1 MAKTGAEKLA
11 AKAKRFSNRG
21 TITGQFQAENL
32 RKASI
37 NPMDAKMTTQ
47 ERGGMALEAGAAA
60 GAANVPA
67 MQQLAEAGMMG
78 DKQALSA
85 VGSQLQKGTS
95 DAAYKGAQSAEQADQ
110 QRVQQAQQQKE
121 EGLKATLQE
130 KVRKRTQ
137 TIQDIQNVAKTAG
150 EVGNAVTSIAGGAT
164 DAIAMF

>member
-60 GAANVPA
+60 GAATSGSPYCRSTWWWFRCRQPPA
-67 MQQLAEAGMMG
+67 KCQ
-78 DKQALSA
+78 
-85 VGSQLQKGTS
+85 SQ
-95 DAAYKGAQSAEQADQ
+95 
-110 QRVQQAQQQKE
+110 
-121 EGLKATLQE
+121 
-130 KVRKRTQ
+130 
-137 TIQDIQNVAKTAG
+137 
-150 EVGNAVTSIAGGAT
+150 
-164 DAIAMF
+164 